1 MLLALGGD
9 GNREE
14 SAEKTERVGRE
25 TESAVK
31 ILEGLLIFGYRK
43 NASDIHMEPWEDRFV
58 IRMRIDG
65 MMTMVREFDK
75 SMYQPLVTRAKVIS
89 GMDIAKKRV
98 PQDGHFRETIEGIR
112 LDMRTSV
119 IPTIFGEKMVLRF
132 LDRKTEIDHCG
143 TFGMNEENY
152 KKMIQI
158 LRSPGGILYLTGP
171 TGCGKTTT
179 LYLILEYLLRQP
191 INIVTIEDP
200 VERYLPGISQIQVN
214 EQAGLTFES
223 GLRAVLRQ
231 DPDIIMVGETRDPET
246 AKISVRAAITGH
258 LVLSTLHTKSAVGG
272 ITRMADMGV
281 EPYLTADSLCGMA
294 AQRLV
299 RKVCP
304 HCAEAVELTEE
315 EQRLLGRTV
324 KSAKRGRGCEHC
336 LNTGYKGR
344 TAVHEIF
351 VMDRELKR
359 MTAEN
364 RPAWEIEEYIVK
376 TQGMR
381 TMREELAD
389 LVCDGV
395 IPMEEFLRMVE
406 VR

>member
-1 MLLALGGD
+1 MCQS
-9 GNREE
+9 RYIVFFFFKQ
-14 SAEKTERVGRE
+14 KTAYDIGVRLVGSEMCIR
-25 TESAVK
+25 
-31 ILEGLLIFGYRK
+31 
-43 NASDIHMEPWEDRFV
+43 DR
-58 IRMRIDG
+58 
-65 MMTMVREFDK
+65 
-75 SMYQPLVTRAKVIS
+75 PLVTRAKVIS

-258 LVLSTLHTKSAVGG
+258 LVLSTLHTNSALGA
-272 ITRMADMGV
+272 ISRLQDMGV
-281 EPYLTADSLCGMA
+281 EPFLLSTSLLAVMS
-294 AQRLV
+294 QRLV
-299 RKVCP
+299 RRLCP
-304 HCAEAVELTEE
+304 HCRQQEPANADTARQMEIAPGTALWQPRGCAECGFTGY
-315 EQRLLGRTV
+315 RGRTGIHELLLV
-324 KSAKRGRGCEHC
+324 DCLLYTSPSPRDGLLSRMPSSA
-336 LNTGYKGR
+336 
-344 TAVHEIF
+344 
-351 VMDRELKR
+351 
-359 MTAEN
+359 
-364 RPAWEIEEYIVK
+364 
-376 TQGMR
+376 
-381 TMREELAD
+381 
-389 LVCDGV
+389 
-395 IPMEEFLRMVE
+395 
-406 VR
+406 

>member
-1 MLLALGGD
+1 M
-9 GNREE
+9 
-14 SAEKTERVGRE
+14 
-25 TESAVK
+25 K
-31 ILEGLLIFGYRK
+31 ILEELLIFGYRK

-191 INIVTIEDP
+191 VNIVTIEDP

-223 GLRAVLRQ
+223 ELRAVLRQ

-395 IPMEEFLRMVE
+395 IPMEEFLRTVE